1 MTTKDA
7 SKAPIGFTTAGD
19 DLSDVFSSLSFDHS
33 AESDIATILSTD
45 ARTFGIRPADSEG
58 KRFGATLLLNKMYS
72 WRGYGEG
79 QKLAGRPD
87 QITLVAAEYHGGQA
101 LGTLT
106 VGLDK
111 GIPLLVDALYGDE
124 ADALRARGA
133 HLCEM
138 VKFAVDRG
146 VNSKHLLAALFHVA
160 FIYAYHLNSCTDL
173 LIEVTPRHALFY
185 KHLLGFERCGEV
197 RLNPRV
203 NTMGVLLR
211 LELGYAA
218 EQIRIHGG
226 RGQGSKS
233 MTLYPYAFSEK
244 EERGVV
250 ERLKRIEQAPAA
262 AQFEEQG

>member
-1 MTTKDA
+1 MTTREA
-7 SKAPIGFTTAGD
+7 SKTPIGFTTAGD
-19 DLSDVFSSLSFDHS
+19 ELSDVFSSLSFDHS
-33 AESDIATILSTD
+33 ADSDIATIFSTD

-72 WRGYGEG
+72 WRGYGAG
-79 QKLAGRPD
+79 QQVVGRPD
-87 QITLVAAEYHGGQA
+87 QITLVAADYHDGSA

-106 VGLDK
+106 VGLDR
-111 GIPLLVDALYGDE
+111 GIPLLVDTLYRDE
-124 ADALRARGA
+124 ADALRANGGQ
-133 HLCEM
+133 LCEM
-138 VKFAVDRG
+138 IKFAVDRG

-160 FIYAYHLNSCTDL
+160 FIYAYHLNHCTDL
-173 LIEVTPRHALFY
+173 LIEVTPKHALFY

-211 LELGYAA
+211 LDLEYAA
-218 EQIRIHGG
+218 EQIRVHGG
-226 RGQGSKS
+226 GGKNSKN

-250 ERLKRIEQAPAA
+250 ERLKRIEQLPEASRL
-262 AQFEEQG
+262 EEGR